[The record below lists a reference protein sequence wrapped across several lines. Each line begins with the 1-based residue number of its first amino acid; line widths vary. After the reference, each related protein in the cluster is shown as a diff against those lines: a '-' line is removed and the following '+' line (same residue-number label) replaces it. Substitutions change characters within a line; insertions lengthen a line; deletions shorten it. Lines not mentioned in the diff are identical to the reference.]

1 MSRAFVKELD
11 EQDDNAGPARPQ
23 SPHVNYVTPR
33 GLQLLQDQVRELTK
47 ARDALSGREDLSSQQ
62 SSRDL
67 ARDLAYFNERVKRA
81 VLVEP
86 DRQPPDRVHFGAAV
100 EVEDAEGERLSFVI
114 VGEDEADAAAGRI
127 SWISPLATA
136 LMNARVG
143 DVVTW
148 RRPAGDKELEVLTIG
163 RA

>member
-11 EQDDNAGPARPQ
+11 EQDDKTGPVRPQ
-23 SPHVNYVTPR
+23 SPHVNYVTAR
-33 GLQLLQDQVRELTK
+33 GLELLQERVRQLTL
-47 ARDALSGREDLSSQQ
+47 ARHALSGKEDLSSQQ
-62 SSRDL
+62 SSRELD
-67 ARDLAYFNERVKRA
+67 RDLAYFNERIKRA

-86 DRQPPDRVHFGAAV
+86 GRQPLDRVHFGAAV
-100 EVEDAEGERLSFVI
+100 EVEDSEGERLNLVI
-114 VGEDEADAAAGRI
+114 VGEDEAEPDAGRI
-127 SWISPLATA
+127 SWVSPLASA

-148 RRPAGDKELEVLTIG
+148 RRPVGDKELEVLDVR

>member
-11 EQDDNAGPARPQ
+11 EQDDNTGLVRPH

-33 GLQLLQDQVRELTK
+33 GLQLLQDKVRELS
-47 ARDALSGREDLSSQQ
+47 AVLDALSGREDLSSRQ
-62 SSRDL
+62 SSRDVS
-67 ARDLAYFNERVKRA
+67 RDLAYFNERVKRA

-86 DRQPPDRVHFGAAV
+86 NQQPPDRVHFGAAV
-100 EVEDAEGERLSFVI
+100 EVEDAEGQRMSFVI
-114 VGEDEADAAAGRI
+114 VGEDEANAADGRI
-127 SWISPLATA
+127 SWVSPLATA
-136 LMNARVG
+136 LMNARIG

-148 RRPAGDKELEVLTIG
+148 RRPAGDKELEVLAIG